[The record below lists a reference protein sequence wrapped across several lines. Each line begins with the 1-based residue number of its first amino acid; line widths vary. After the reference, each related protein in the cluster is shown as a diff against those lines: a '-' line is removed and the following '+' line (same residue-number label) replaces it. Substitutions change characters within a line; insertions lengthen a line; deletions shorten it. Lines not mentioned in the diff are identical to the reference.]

1 MCGFLVVY
9 NDLKLNLDKKEYVE
23 SLKKIRHRG
32 PDKSSNFFS
41 TKIFMGF
48 NRLKI
53 LDLSANANQ
62 PMSSQNKRY
71 NLVYNGEIYN
81 YLELKKKY
89 FKNYNFKSNG
99 DTELLLKGY
108 EKFGKKFFQ
117 KLNGMWAVV
126 IYDKILKKFIVSR
139 DRLGL
144 KPLYFS
150 KIKKT
155 NNSNEYIFSSEQK
168 SILYL
173 LKKNNIKAT
182 LNINYAIN
190 FLQNGNCDFKND
202 TFYNE
207 ISSVEEGA
215 IYSLNKSFKKHSK
228 IWSLKFKENGKSKDL
243 ITLKRVFNKTIEQHT
258 IADTKIATTLSR
270 GIDSNLIYALAKKV
284 KKIDAFTLKL
294 ENGNN
299 KEYNSM
305 IKNSKKDRINF
316 STVIVK
322 NKNLKK
328 KFDLFLNFMDEPF
341 VSDNM
346 FYQSYLTE
354 NLKRRRYKI
363 LLCGDGADEF
373 FFGYEKQYFLFLI
386 HLLKKGDFFNLIK
399 QIKYSNMI
407 TFSDF
412 IKKSFKYFTMGHGKR
427 SILIDDYSKN
437 IINADILSKAKN
449 FYKNN
454 KSFLS
459 DFHDE
464 TYNRYKLDIIKIN
477 KANDISGM
485 MNSIEI
491 RAPFLDHRIIDIS
504 QKFSFLDSF
513 QNNKSKSLLRKI
525 FGQELPQSIIKEK
538 KKIKRP
544 SNIVNFVYKVLD
556 KKIRDQIKNKENS
569 KLFSSN
575 LNRIYNQNKKE
586 LNMNAAYIWF
596 RFYQINKL
604 ISLKALSIK
613 Y

>member
-299 KEYNSM
+299 EEYNSM

>member
-117 KLNGMWAVV
+117 KLNGMWAVI

-228 IWSLKFKENGKSKDL
+228 IWSLKFKENGESKDL

-556 KKIRDQIKNKENS
+556 KNIRDQIKNKENS